1 MELIRIECSL
11 KPALREGPRGLV
23 PGSTLP
29 GLEGRAVG
37 LGKTLNCVPCIHL
50 KVLYTPVVKSLQGAG
65 HPVKCFHV
73 SRSRNIPAKLKFC
86 PPFQDEQI
94 QTLKGHMACSR
105 SHLQQLGSKGKIR
118 TQVCLIT
125 SRTAALSLLPSSLA
139 LSYPMVAQSF
149 GRANGALEM
158 GQGRA
163 GAGQKCSRLSLRRS
177 QVSSL
182 SLMPCISVSKE
193 TKVIFYMALCLL
205 RDWQAQCPT
214 EPRGACR
221 SMQPTQ
227 GR

>member
-11 KPALREGPRGLV
+11 KPALREGPGDLV

-50 KVLYTPVVKSLQGAG
+50 KVLYTPV
-65 HPVKCFHV
+65 VKCFHV

-125 SRTAALSLLPSSLA
+125 SRTAVLSFLPSSLA
-139 LSYPMVAQSF
+139 LSYPMVAKSF

-163 GAGQKCSRLSLRRS
+163 GAGQKCSRLSLSRS

-227 GR
+227 GH